1 MTIIY
6 HMVCII
12 CQSLQNYVTILSTYV
27 IKDVVGKKL
36 IYMTLKK
43 QVVFIDI
50 NDKLKIYLLETIK
63 HNLILSISHCLAC

>member
-12 CQSLQNYVTILSTYV
+12 CQSLQNYVTILSIYV
-27 IKDVVGKKL
+27 IKDLVDKKL
-36 IYMTLKK
+36 IYMTLEK

-50 NDKLKIYLLETIK
+50 NHKLKIYLLETIK
-63 HNLILSISHCLAC
+63 QNLILSISHCLAC